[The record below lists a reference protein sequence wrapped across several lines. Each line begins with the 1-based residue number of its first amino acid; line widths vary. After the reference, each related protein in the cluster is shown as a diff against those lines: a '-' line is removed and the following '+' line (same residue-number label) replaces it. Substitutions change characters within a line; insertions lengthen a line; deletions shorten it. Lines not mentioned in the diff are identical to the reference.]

1 MRKLP
6 LALLASGAVV
16 SAALA
21 DPAPILSRA
30 AVEGVARD
38 AASQALGKP
47 VQLRV
52 RRLAV
57 QGRWAFV
64 FAGLEAPGGGPV
76 DYTGTPKA
84 DAAAHGM
91 ASHDF
96 AALLS
101 KSDEGWSVVA
111 EAVGPTDMPWETWP
125 QTYGAPAGLF
135 VADRR

>member
-1 MRKLP
+1 MRKLH

-21 DPAPILSRA
+21 DPAPVLSRA

-38 AASQALGKP
+38 AATEALGKP
-47 VQLRV
+47 VRLRV
-52 RRLAV
+52 RQMAV

-64 FAGLEAPGGGPV
+64 FAGLEEPNGGPV
-76 DYTGTPKA
+76 DYAGTPKA

-91 ASHDF
+91 ASQDF

-101 KSDEGWSVVA
+101 KSDQGWSLVA
-111 EAVGPTDMPWETWP
+111 EAVGPTDMAWETWP
-125 QTYGAPAGLF
+125 QTYGAPPALF
-135 VADRR
+135 AADRR